1 MHTTQR
7 YFTTFLSKSV
17 LRKSLIVLLL
27 FALPLY
33 GQKNG
38 KITDKSSLPS
48 TVLRLDSLGKAY
60 ENYNIDS
67 SVFYYESAIKKAQKE
82 NDFSY
87 TAKTMNHLGFINNY
101 LVKDQTKAVEWL
113 NKAILIAKKN
123 NDYLNLAESHKLLAV
138 VVFSQNIGNPIELID
153 KAAAYAQQANSW
165 RIELDCYEI
174 KADFFVQRK
183 EYDEAEQAFLQ
194 LLKISKANS
203 IDDWFTNSID
213 YAELLEFQNRQ
224 TEADAIYAEL
234 KNEKKNLKQ
243 SKGYFVY
250 MNDTGILATKLK
262 KYNEAERIFFD
273 VLAYEK
279 AQVKVDTFRLS
290 FIYDSLYELYK
301 ATGDYQKALESYE
314 KWSEA
319 KLWLTNKRLTQDSQ
333 IKMTQLKANFDLEKK
348 EVEIDLLETQK
359 EEQLLLLI
367 GAIFLA
373 SILAASVFYVQKSK
387 KEIEQQREELSKLNA
402 TKDKLFTI
410 LSHDLRSPV
419 ANLENNV
426 MLSNWGALS
435 QVEFTE
441 SVQGLGIEVQRV
453 RNMLENMLYWATSQ
467 MGGIKPNPTKV
478 DAQQAIEE
486 QINFLKNKAKAKTI
500 YFNNQVPEDFDIHAD
515 KDHLS
520 IIFRNLLQNAIKFT
534 PNGGD
539 IAISAH
545 KQNNTKWIEIKDNGI
560 GMPSDLIEKLF
571 IIGENAS
578 RTGTNLETGTGIGLI
593 LVQELVELN
602 NLKLKVS
609 SEVNVGTTFSILL

>member
-1 MHTTQR
+1 MMPTKLT
-7 YFTTFLSKSV
+7 
-17 LRKSLIVLLL
+17 KSLIISLL
-27 FALPLY
+27 FILPLH

-38 KITDKSSLPS
+38 KLNNKTSLPL

-60 ENYNIDS
+60 ESTNTDS
-67 SVFYYESAIKKAQKE
+67 SFFYYSLAIKAAQKSKDYE
-82 NDFSY
+82 Y
-87 TAKTMNHLGFINNY
+87 VATTMNHLGFINNY
-101 LVKDQTKAVEWL
+101 LTKDQSKAIEWL
-113 NKAILIAKKN
+113 DKAILIAKKN

-174 KADFFVQRK
+174 KADFFVRRK
-183 EYDEAEQAFLQ
+183 EYSEAEKAFLK
-194 LLKISKANS
+194 LLKISRANS
-203 IDDWFTNSID
+203 IDDWFNNSLD
-213 YAELLEFQNRQ
+213 YAKLLEIQNRQ
-224 TEADAIYAEL
+224 AEADAIYAEL
-234 KNEKKNLKQ
+234 NTEKNKLKQ

-250 MNDTGILATKLK
+250 MNDTGTLATKLK
-262 KYNEAERIFFD
+262 KYDEAERIFFD

-290 FIYDSLYELYK
+290 FIYDSLQELYK
-301 ATGDYQKALESYE
+301 ATGNYKKALESQE

-319 KLWLTNKRLTQDSQ
+319 RLWLTNKRLTQDSQ
-333 IKMTQLKANFDLEKK
+333 IKLTKLKANLDIEKK
-348 EVEIDLLETQK
+348 EIAIDLLETQK
-359 EEQLLLLI
+359 EEQLLLLV

-426 MLSNWGALS
+426 SLSNWGALS

-441 SVQGLGIEVQRV
+441 SVQGLGTEVQRV
-453 RNMLENMLYWATSQ
+453 RNMLENMFYWATSQ
-467 MGGIKPNPTKV
+467 MGGIKPNPSNV
-478 DAQQAIEE
+478 DAHQAIEE
-486 QINFLKNKAKAKTI
+486 QLNFLKNKANAKAI
-500 YFNNQVPEDFDIHAD
+500 YFNNQVPEDFDIYAD

-520 IIFRNLLQNAIKFT
+520 IIFRNLLQNAVKFT
-534 PNGGD
+534 SDGGE

-545 KQNNTKWIEIKDNGI
+545 EQNNAKWIEIKDNGI
-560 GMPSDLIEKLF
+560 GMPPDLVGKLF
-571 IIGENAS
+571 EIGENTS
-578 RTGTNLETGTGIGLI
+578 RAGTNLETGTGVGLI
-593 LVQELVELN
+593 LVKELAELN
-602 NLKLKVS
+602 KLKLTVK
-609 SEVNVGTTFSILL
+609 SEVNVGSTFSILL